1 MSVPDDVNQR
11 PSQERHTAEVELKIT
26 ENTVFT
32 AKASI
37 TTGGLLAVAAL
48 VSGILLS
55 TSIVVIAASR
65 AKK

>member
-11 PSQERHTAEVELKIT
+11 PLQERNTAEVELRIT